1 MASPTKKQEVLASPV
16 SVVGRPA
23 PIQQNAS
30 SALDA
35 RPSLVPPPAE
45 VQRREFRQLAVDL
58 LADRGVSP
66 DDVVEGPKLDG
77 VRAIRFQTGSRSPSY
92 GKPLSPTQGSKP
104 WWVEASPES
113 GNGKALK
120 QAQPQSKPPQEKL
133 DTTFGEPIDHAQ
145 NYSRQN
151 EAEILLSDL
160 NRLIATKSS
169 QAKHK

>member
-1 MASPTKKQEVLASPV
+1 M

-23 PIQQNAS
+23 VVKTNGS
-30 SALDA
+30 SSPDV
-35 RPSLVPPPAE
+35 RSPLVAPPAE
-45 VQRREFRQLAVDL
+45 VQRREFRQLAVEL

-66 DDVVEGPKLDG
+66 DDVVEGPALDG

-113 GNGKALK
+113 GNGKAFK
-120 QAQPQSKPPQEKL
+120 QAQPQPKPPQEKL
-133 DTTFGEPIDHAQ
+133 DTTFGEPIDHTQ
-145 NYSRQN
+145 NHSREN